1 MATAMKVE
9 VDRTARETTTM
20 TDVRR
25 KAGRLL
31 TMLVGAGLLAVATAA
46 CASSSADELAT
57 SVPAVTTT
65 PIAAAIVD
73 ATVPVPDPSTPAT
86 SPVETTVA
94 APVPSPID
102 GAALLAS
109 AISGL
114 SNTYHF
120 TTVIAVDN
128 AVVLSADGDH
138 VGDSVRLALTA
149 SAGVVNYIITPDGSW
164 VMPAGGE
171 WEQLDSAAAT
181 SDPITALA
189 APSTVTVSASDETSA
204 TLAVT
209 VPAGAL
215 GLAAAAPDVAMTC
228 DLVDGQLH
236 GVHFESVI
244 DGKPAVV
251 TAEFGPVVDGSPVVA
266 PI

>member
-1 MATAMKVE
+1 MVVPRIAM
-9 VDRTARETTTM
+9 ETTSM
-20 TDVRR
+20 NDVRR
-25 KAGRLL
+25 KAGRPLRVL
-31 TMLVGAGLLAVATAA
+31 AGAGLLAVATAS
-46 CASSSADELAT
+46 CASSSADEPAT
-57 SVPAVTTT
+57 SMPAVTTT

-73 ATVPVPDPSTPAT
+73 ATVPVPDPSASAPA
-86 SPVETTVA
+86 ETNVA
-94 APVPSPID
+94 PPMTTPID
-102 GAALLAS
+102 GASVLAS
-109 AISGL
+109 AITGL
-114 SNTYHF
+114 SDTYHF
-120 TTVIAVDN
+120 TTVITVDT

-138 VGDSVRLALTA
+138 VGDGVRLALTA

-164 VMPAGGE
+164 VMPDGGE

-189 APSTVTVSASDETSA
+189 APSSVTVSASDETST
-204 TLAVT
+204 TLSVT

-215 GLAAAAPDVAMTC
+215 GLAAAAPDVTMTC

-236 GVHFESVI
+236 AVHFDSVI